1 MDYGHKLKFGIFPVP
16 NATDLEDLVD
26 LVREADSLGLDLV
39 GIQDH
44 PYQRRFV
51 DTFTLITALAVKTE
65 HIRFF
70 PDVASLPLRPPAILA
85 KVAATIDLISSGRF
99 ELGLGAGAFWEA
111 IGAIGGPRRSAGEAF
126 QSLEEAIDIFRLMWS
141 DERSVRYHGN
151 HYQLGGVKPGPQPA
165 HPIGIWLGVG
175 GPRALNLLGR
185 KADGWIPSIPSMPIE
200 TLNDRHDAIDQGAIE
215 AGRDPSE
222 IRRLANVN
230 GVITTGNTE
239 GFLRGPADQWI
250 DQLSELAL
258 DHRIDSFILWPDGD
272 PLRQT
277 RLFADLVP
285 AVEAAVAAGR

>member
-1 MDYGHKLKFGIFPVP
+1 MGYGHKLQFGIFPVP
-16 NATDLEDLVD
+16 DAADLDDLVD
-26 LVREADSLGLDLV
+26 LVREADNLGLDLV

-70 PDVASLPLRPPAILA
+70 PDVASLPLRPPAVLA
-85 KVAATIDLISSGRF
+85 KMAATIDLISRGRF
-99 ELGLGAGAFWEA
+99 ELGLGAGSFWEA

-126 QSLEEAIDIFRLMWS
+126 QSLEEAIDIIRLMWS
-141 DERSVRYHGN
+141 NERSVRYHGN
-151 HYQLGGVKPGPQPA
+151 HYQLGGVKPGPRPA
-165 HPIGIWLGVG
+165 HPIDIWLGVG

-185 KADGWIPSIPSMPIE
+185 KADGWVPSIPSMPIE

-215 AGRDPSE
+215 AGRDPSD

-239 GFLRGPADQWI
+239 GFLRGPADQWV
-250 DQLSELAL
+250 DQLTELAL
-258 DHRIDSFILWPDGD
+258 DHRIDTFILWPDGD

-285 AVEAAVAAGR
+285 AVEAAVAASR

>member
-1 MDYGHKLKFGIFPVP
+1 MDYGQKLKFGIFPVP

-126 QSLEEAIDIFRLMWS
+126 QSLEEAIDIIRLMWS

>member
-126 QSLEEAIDIFRLMWS
+126 QSLEEAIDIIRLMWS

>member
-126 QSLEEAIDIFRLMWS
+126 QSLEEAIDIIRLMWS

-215 AGRDPSE
+215 AGRDPCE